1 MIHMARPSH
10 PGQFVRMEV
19 IAPLGLTVT
28 EAARALRVTRP
39 ALSALLNGRAS
50 LSPEMALRIEKA
62 FGPRMDTL
70 LRMQTAFD
78 IAQARRHEGK
88 IKVKHYA
95 KRNSNLAETV
105 AASPLR
111 QADHKLRRLNERPRK
126 SDR

>member
-1 MIHMARPSH
+1 MIYMARPSH

-19 IAPLGLTVT
+19 IEPLGLTVT
-28 EAARALRVTRP
+28 EAAKALQVTRP

-78 IAQARRHEGK
+78 IAEARQRESK
-88 IKVKHYA
+88 IKVKRFVKIA
-95 KRNSNLAETV
+95 GSRTGSLSAAPLLQSALKFRRNKARSR
-105 AASPLR
+105 S
-111 QADHKLRRLNERPRK
+111 ADR
-126 SDR
+126 